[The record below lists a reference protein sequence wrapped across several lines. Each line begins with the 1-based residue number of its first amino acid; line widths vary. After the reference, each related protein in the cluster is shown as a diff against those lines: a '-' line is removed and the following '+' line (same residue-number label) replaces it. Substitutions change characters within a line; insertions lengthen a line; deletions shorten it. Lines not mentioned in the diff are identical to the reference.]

1 MIEMTQHQRSL
12 AIERQITTEF
22 ARDKIAGV
30 LYEVL
35 VAGMEFGPCELPQA
49 EDREWIRGAMA
60 VPLQEATDV
69 ALESLSWSMIRA
81 LERAP
86 NGLLDRFERSHR
98 WQELGWE

>member
-1 MIEMTQHQRSL
+1 MIEMSEAQRLL
-12 AIERQITTEF
+12 AIERQIATEF
-22 ARDKIAGV
+22 ARGKIAGAM
-30 LYEVL
+30 YEVL
-35 VAGMEFGPCELPQA
+35 LEGMEFGPCELPQA

-60 VPLQEATDV
+60 VPLQEATDA
-69 ALESLSWSMIRA
+69 ALASLSWGMVRA